1 MRCLNIEEIENRVL
15 QLAKRINAP
24 ISIIPNFG
32 YTKDF
37 GHPHIEV
44 NGDGY
49 HFIVVERGTEWERKT
64 TERLSELLYWTFEH
78 ITSSMAW
85 DFERQ
90 NRIPNQDARILA
102 FKKQLEL
109 MDKIDHEYA
118 QKLRY
123 EINQILTIAPYQNPV
138 K

>member
-1 MRCLNIEEIENRVL
+1 
-15 QLAKRINAP
+15 
-24 ISIIPNFG
+24 
-32 YTKDF
+32 
-37 GHPHIEV
+37 
-44 NGDGY
+44 
-49 HFIVVERGTEWERKT
+49 
-64 TERLSELLYWTFEH
+64 
-78 ITSSMAW
+78 MAW
-85 DFERQ
+85 DFEKQ